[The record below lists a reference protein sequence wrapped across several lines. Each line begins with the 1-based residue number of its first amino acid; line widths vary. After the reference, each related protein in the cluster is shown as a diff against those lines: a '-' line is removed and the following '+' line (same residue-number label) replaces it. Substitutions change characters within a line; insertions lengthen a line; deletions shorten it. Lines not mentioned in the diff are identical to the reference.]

1 MTPDKPG
8 AACHHNPQ
16 PLGLEPQR
24 YLPARIHEF
33 FGEKVAAGG
42 GDGGCEVGGGGTYG
56 VCGTRVGG
64 EEGEEEGGDDNA
76 DESENEALF
85 TEDVTNGTDD

>member
-1 MTPDKPG
+1 M
-8 AACHHNPQ
+8 
-16 PLGLEPQR
+16 
-24 YLPARIHEF
+24 
-33 FGEKVAAGG
+33 
-42 GDGGCEVGGGGTYG
+42 GGGGTYG